1 MNRESSVIASRYSL
15 SDQVKNYILERVATG
30 VFPPGA
36 RIIEARIA
44 EDLHV
49 STIPVREAIRELV
62 AKRVLELL
70 VHRGARVREVSILE
84 TVDALRV
91 KAVLEALAAR
101 LAAGRLRELVTEMRR
116 YVPPMEESALRRDF
130 VEYQNQ
136 NQHFHRAVV
145 ECSGNQILLSVW
157 ESLAFEV
164 RTRFI
169 MDYLHIIDPEELA
182 REHESILQAAEE
194 GNVEALAEALG
205 AHANSLV
212 EHLEQQMSMNASAS
226 AAVPEKKVAQG
237 S

>member
-1 MNRESSVIASRYSL
+1 MNHKPSTIASRFSL
-15 SDQVKNYILERVATG
+15 SEQVRNYILERIATG
-30 VFPPGA
+30 EFAPGH

-62 AKRVLELL
+62 AKRVLEYL

-101 LAAGRLRELVTEMRR
+101 TAGQRIMRFLPEMRR
-116 YVPPMEESALRRDF
+116 YVQPMEDSAVRHDF

-136 NQHFHRAVV
+136 NQRFHRAIV
-145 ECSGNQILLSVW
+145 EASGNQILLSVW
-157 ESLAFEV
+157 DSLAFEV

-169 MDYLHIIDPEELA
+169 MDYLHIVAPEELA
-182 REHESILQAAEE
+182 REHESILSAAES
-194 GNVEALAEALG
+194 GDSEALAANVT
-205 AHANSLV
+205 AHANRIV
-212 EHLEQQMSMNASAS
+212 EHLEKQMSLNAAS
-226 AAVPEKKVAQG
+226 SEKT
-237 S
+237 